1 MTRRLRVD
9 GGSCVLLPDATYAP
23 HLTNL
28 VHGAGRR
35 VLVSMFIVDPYGAS
49 PAVLGLLD
57 ALEAAAWRGADVRV
71 LIGGSRRTFDIA
83 SAAASGRAVLQERQ
97 VPCRWLTGTPV
108 RGSHAKVVVVDD
120 VAVVGSHNWSTS
132 AFGEQTQDSVRIDSA
147 AVAGAMAA
155 AFEGQWRR
163 AGEAL

>member
-1 MTRRLRVD
+1 MTGRLRVA

-23 HLTNL
+23 HVTHL

-49 PAVLGLLD
+49 PAVLGLFD
-57 ALEAAAWRGADVRV
+57 ALAAAAWRGPDVRV

-83 SAAASGRAVLQERQ
+83 AAAASARAVLRERQ
-97 VPCRWLTGTPV
+97 VPCRWLTGTQV

-120 VAVVGSHNWSTS
+120 VAVIGSHNWSTG
-132 AFGEQTQDSVRIDSA
+132 AFDEQTQDSVRIDSA
-147 AVAGAMAA
+147 AVAGAMAV
-155 AFEGQWRR
+155 AFERQWTR
-163 AGEAL
+163 AGDGP